1 MIQKRF
7 KHIRLINP
15 YLVVILF
22 LTFFIFSFL
31 GAGNIIIVSII
42 GICLCLL
49 GLLQGSVKL
58 DLWIFIPLFLYNI
71 ISLISG
77 YKVYGNTITGF
88 SSIQFIFPLVY
99 LLVNYLQKNERYI
112 LQMLCSLWV
121 GIIAFLGIGEFV
133 VEAFYGNASR
143 ISGLL
148 GNPNATGAILMMGWF
163 SIESCLL
170 KIEDGLIFK
179 RILYFFESIILIAL
193 SLTLSIGSFGS
204 LGIGVIAMSLYEK
217 QNFSSLLKHLST
229 IILSF
234 ACGLLL
240 YIAGS
245 YTNWFGLVVVILIYI
260 CLFSWYREKLNE
272 CLSKYPALPI
282 ILCLAGILGLGIL
295 VILRPNAFATLSER
309 IAMIKDGFQ
318 YLWIHPILGIG
329 PYQWRIY
336 NLHSGGQYFNT
347 WHIHNIFVHVA
358 VELGVIAFF
367 MLLIIVVRH
376 FMKREDMA
384 QRGAFIATF
393 IHNLMDTSFFYIA
406 TVPFLIMISHQDDH
420 YTKSLSK
427 FTTRTIFCLLLFLF
441 SWNLMQ
447 CIL

>member
-1 MIQKRF
+1 MKEIMIQK
-7 KHIRLINP
+7 KKNYIHLKNP
-15 YLVVILF
+15 YLMIILF
-22 LTFFIFSFL
+22 LTFFIFTFI
-31 GAGNIIIVSII
+31 GAGNIMIVSFI

-49 GLLQGSVKL
+49 GLLQGSVKV
-58 DLWIFIPLFLYNI
+58 DLWIFIPLLLYNF

-77 YKVYGNTITGF
+77 YRIYGNTITGF
-88 SSIQFIFPLVY
+88 SSTQFIFPIIY
-99 LLVNYLQKNERYI
+99 LLVSYLQKNERYI

-121 GIIAFLGIGEFV
+121 GIIAFFGIGEFV
-133 VEAFYGNASR
+133 IDAFYGNASR

-148 GNPNATGAILMMGWF
+148 GNPNAMGAILVMGWF
-163 SIESCLL
+163 AVKSCLF
-170 KIEDGLIFK
+170 KTEDNFIFK
-179 RILYFFESIILIAL
+179 HFLYFFDSIILIAL
-193 SLTLSIGSFGS
+193 SLTLSIGSFGA
-204 LGIGVIAMSLYEK
+204 LGIGVIGMTLYGK
-217 QNFSSLLKHLST
+217 QSFSYFLKQLST

-272 CLSKYPALPI
+272 CLSKYSV
-282 ILCLAGILGLGIL
+282 LGLGIL

-309 IAMIKDGFQ
+309 LAMIKDGFQ
-318 YLWIHPILGIG
+318 YLWIHPILGMG

-358 VELGVIAFF
+358 VELGIIAFF

-406 TVPFLIMISHQDDH
+406 TIPFLIMISQQDDH
-420 YTKSLSK
+420 YTKSLNK
-427 FTTRTIFCLLLFLF
+427 FTTRIIFCLLLFLF

-447 CIL
+447 CFL

>member
-1 MIQKRF
+1 MKKINHIQLK
-7 KHIRLINP
+7 NP
-15 YLVVILF
+15 YLTIILF

-112 LQMLCSLWV
+112 LKMLCSLWV
-121 GIIAFLGIGEFV
+121 GIIAFLGIGEFI

-148 GNPNATGAILMMGWF
+148 GNPNAMGAILMMGWF
-163 SIESCLL
+163 SIKSCLF
-170 KIEDGLIFK
+170 KIEDDLIFK

-193 SLTLSIGSFGS
+193 SLTLSIGSFGA
-204 LGIGVIAMSLYEK
+204 LGIGVIAMILYGK
-217 QNFSSLLKHLST
+217 KSFSYLLEQLST

-282 ILCLAGILGLGIL
+282 ILCLAGIFGLGIL

-367 MLLIIVVRH
+367 MVLIIVVRH

-406 TVPFLIMISHQDDH
+406 TVPFLIMISHQDEH

>member
-1 MIQKRF
+1 MKKISHIQLK
-7 KHIRLINP
+7 NP
-15 YLVVILF
+15 YLTIILF
-22 LTFFIFSFL
+22 LTFFIFTFI
-31 GAGNIIIVSII
+31 GAGNIIVVSFM

-49 GLLQGSVKL
+49 GLLQGSVKV
-58 DLWIFIPLFLYNI
+58 DLWIFMPLFLYNL

-77 YKVYGNTITGF
+77 YRIYGNTIIGF
-88 SSIQFIFPLVY
+88 SSTQFIFPLIY
-99 LLVNYLQKNERYI
+99 LLVSYLQKNERYI
-112 LQMLCSLWV
+112 LQILCSLWV

-148 GNPNATGAILMMGWF
+148 GNPNAMGAILVMGWF
-163 SIESCLL
+163 SIKSCLF
-170 KIEDGLIFK
+170 KIEDGSIFK
-179 RILYFFESIILIAL
+179 RILNFFESIILIAL
-193 SLTLSIGSFGS
+193 SLTLSIGSFGA
-204 LGIGVIAMSLYEK
+204 LGIGVIVMSLYGK
-217 QNFSSLLKHLST
+217 QSFLYLLGQLST

-260 CLFSWYREKLNE
+260 CLFSWYREKLNK
-272 CLSKYPALPI
+272 CLSKYSVLPI
-282 ILCLAGILGLGIL
+282 VLCLAGILGLGIL

-358 VELGVIAFF
+358 VELGIIAFF
-367 MLLIIVVRH
+367 MLLMIVVRH
-376 FMKREDMA
+376 FMKKEDMA

-393 IHNLMDTSFFYIA
+393 VHNLMDTSFFYIA

-420 YTKSLSK
+420 YTKSLNK
-427 FTTRTIFCLLLFLF
+427 FTTRIIFCLLLFLF

-447 CIL
+447 CFL